1 MDVEGAANDG
11 AAGEDADAAMAEA
24 KAAKPSCHSSSSSRS
39 SRRSSSSSSRS
50 SSSIKPKTV
59 EPEPEPGKEADV
71 TALIIQGPLL
81 GYLLLDP
88 RGSCVRVEAKGI
100 PCLRKLAEF
109 RSNAI
114 RQGPVPLA
122 IGVSQELRPQGRIVD
137 EVCEVLRQH
146 GEIVPSEA
154 ELIQA
159 GWWDA
164 IVGVLH
170 IRGAVRKGSVGWKAL
185 GRWGKDTG
193 KWCVGN
199 LVDSKRSYAL
209 GTPITQWTE
218 NGKRPCG
225 PWAKI
230 KASVVRALQL

>member
-24 KAAKPSCHSSSSSRS
+24 KAAKPSCHSSSSSR
-39 SRRSSSSSSRS
+39 SSRS